1 MTTTTRHIISVF
13 FVSAITLITFG
24 HIDSYAQTT
33 QKGASGLPIPRF
45 VSLKAKRVNMRVGPG
60 QSYKVSWL
68 YTKSSIPMEIIQE
81 YDNWRRVRDFEGTEG
96 WVFHSLLSG
105 ERSAVAA
112 PWMRGKSPVSYIN
125 VYAQATQ
132 NSAVKAKL
140 EPGVIAKIEQC
151 NGEWCEISIDK
162 VDGWASQEELW
173 GVYPKE
179 AFN

>member
-1 MTTTTRHIISVF
+1 MTTKTRLMKSIFCFATIITMSF
-13 FVSAITLITFG
+13 NATASF
-24 HIDSYAQTT
+24 AQTST
-33 QKGASGLPIPRF
+33 KGASGLPIPRF

-68 YTKSSIPMEIIQE
+68 YTKSAIPMEIIQE

-105 ERSAVAA
+105 DRSAVAA
-112 PWMRGKSPVSYIN
+112 PWMRGKTPLSYIN
-125 VYAQATQ
+125 IHNEATK
-132 NSAVKAKL
+132 NSGISAKL
-140 EPGVIAKIEQC
+140 EPGVIAKISQC
-151 NGEWCEISIDK
+151 NGDWCEVRIDNIK
-162 VDGWASQEELW
+162 GWASQEELW